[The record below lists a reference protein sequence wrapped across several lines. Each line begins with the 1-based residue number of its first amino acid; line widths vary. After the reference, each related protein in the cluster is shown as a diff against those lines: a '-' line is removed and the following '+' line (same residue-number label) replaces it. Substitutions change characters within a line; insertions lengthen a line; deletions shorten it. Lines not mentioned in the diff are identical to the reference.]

1 MNISTVNSNDIK
13 VRPIDNM
20 LKYNGR
26 YGEYGGAY
34 IPDVLAV
41 PLQKL
46 SEAFDYFSR
55 DPEFRAEFSNILRD
69 YAGRPSPL
77 YFAQKLSKHIGST
90 LYLKRED
97 LNHTGSHK
105 INNTLGQALIAK
117 RMGAKE
123 IVAETG
129 AGQHGV
135 ATATA
140 AALMGIPCKIF
151 MGAVDARR
159 QALNVKRIQ
168 LLGAEVITT
177 TRGTATLKD
186 AVDEALNYYISHPDV
201 FYLLGSQVGPDPYPR
216 MVGFFQSVI
225 GQEARAQIL
234 MKEGRLPDA
243 VIAAVGG
250 GSNAIGL
257 FSGFLEDH
265 EVKIYGAEGGGDA
278 LPGKTAATLTFGKP
292 MIFQGTYSYCLTND
306 EGQPVESHSV
316 AAGLDYPGVSP
327 QHAFLKDSKRAQY
340 FAVTDKEAIEAFH
353 LLSQLEGI
361 IPAIE
366 SSHAVALAIRLLRN
380 QNLLAIVN
388 LSGRGDKDVDRD
400 F

>member
-1 MNISTVNSNDIK
+1 M
-13 VRPIDNM
+13 
-20 LKYNGR
+20 
-26 YGEYGGAY
+26 
-34 IPDVLAV
+34 
-41 PLQKL
+41 
-46 SEAFDYFSR
+46 
-55 DPEFRAEFSNILRD
+55 
-69 YAGRPSPL
+69 
-77 YFAQKLSKHIGST
+77 
-90 LYLKRED
+90 
-97 LNHTGSHK
+97 
-105 INNTLGQALIAK
+105 
-117 RMGAKE
+117 
-123 IVAETG
+123 
-129 AGQHGV
+129 
-135 ATATA
+135 
-140 AALMGIPCKIF
+140 
-151 MGAVDARR
+151 
-159 QALNVKRIQ
+159 
-168 LLGAEVITT
+168 
-177 TRGTATLKD
+177 KD

-353 LLSQLEGI
+353 LLFNSK
-361 IPAIE
+361 A
-366 SSHAVALAIRLLRN
+366 SSLLLNRVM
-380 QNLLAIVN
+380 Q
-388 LSGRGDKDVDRD
+388 
-400 F
+400 